1 MGKPNRSEAVSL
13 NAAEYSLDERLSDG
27 IESATEWLLSRQ
39 AIDGY
44 WCGELE
50 ADTTLSSDYIL
61 YLHVLGDTA
70 RVPKLAEHIRRHQ
83 LSDGGW
89 NIYEGGP
96 AELNATVKAYLA
108 LKLAGESP
116 DAPHLVHARQRVHL
130 LGGLERTNSFTRFYL
145 ALVGAVGWELVPA
158 ALPELVILPSWFL
171 LNLYRMSSW
180 TRAIVVPLTILYAVK
195 PRSTLLPRARVDEL
209 FLNPAEKR
217 IAFRWEDRLICWRN
231 VFLALDRLGK
241 AYERLP
247 WKPFRRRAMT
257 EARRWMFEHL
267 QRSAGLGAIYP
278 AMMNSVFALLAL
290 GFSPDDPVAARE
302 IDQLAS
308 LEIEDEHTLRLQP
321 CVSPVWDT
329 AIAMVALQEAGLP
342 PDHPAL
348 VKAAAW
354 LLDRQIVGP
363 GDWQINNPGVKPAGW
378 ARV

>member
-1 MGKPNRSEAVSL
+1 MVEPNRSEAVSL
-13 NAAEYSLDERLSDG
+13 DAAKYLLDERLSDG
-27 IESATEWLLSRQ
+27 IESATACLLSQQ
-39 AIDGY
+39 AADGY

-108 LKLAGESP
+108 LKLAGDSP
-116 DAPHLVHARQRVHL
+116 GAPHLVRARRRVHA

-145 ALVGAVGWELVPA
+145 ALVGAVGWDLVPA
-158 ALPELVILPSWFL
+158 ALPELVILPSWFV

-195 PRSTLLPRARVDEL
+195 PRRTLLPRARVDEL
-209 FLNPAEKR
+209 FLDPAEKN
-217 IAFRWEDRLICWRN
+217 IAFRWDDRLICWRN
-231 VFLALDRLGK
+231 LFLALDRVGK

-247 WKPFRRRAMT
+247 WKPFRRRALN

-267 QRSAGLGAIYP
+267 DRSAGLGAIYP

-290 GFSPDDPVAARE
+290 GYAPDEPVAARE
-302 IDQLAS
+302 IGHLAS
-308 LEIEDEHTLRLQP
+308 LEIEEEDTLRVQP

-329 AIAMVALQEAGLP
+329 AVAMVALQ
-342 PDHPAL
+342 
-348 VKAAAW
+348 
-354 LLDRQIVGP
+354 
-363 GDWQINNPGVKPAGW
+363 
-378 ARV
+378 